1 MPRFE
6 FATIR
11 QKHLMPGTPSQIYE
25 AYVNPKKHEE
35 FTGSVAAGSP
45 RVGSAFTAW
54 DGYIFGKFVELQ
66 KDRRVVQEWST
77 TEWPPGYPPSIL
89 TLTFARK
96 GKGTELQMVHSRVP
110 KKQAEGY
117 AEGWIESYWDP
128 LKEYLGHG
136 EG

>member
-1 MPRFE
+1 MEHDRVAPGVPP
-6 FATIR
+6 TII
-11 QKHLMPGTPSQIYE
+11 TIS
-25 AYVNPKKHEE
+25 
-35 FTGSVAAGSP
+35 
-45 RVGSAFTAW
+45 
-54 DGYIFGKFVELQ
+54 
-66 KDRRVVQEWST
+66 
-77 TEWPPGYPPSIL
+77 
-89 TLTFARK
+89 FARK